1 MTRLAVGIETMCT
14 APLALERAM
23 QRIAVLMGA
32 DSLLLPDHY
41 QGFIPA
47 SLWGPDKTPAAKMIP
62 SPDAFLD
69 PFVMLGSMAARFRRV
84 RLGTGVTEAYRR
96 HPATLAQ
103 AFVTL
108 DHLTRG
114 RAILGIGN
122 GERENVEPY
131 GMAFTK
137 RVGRLEETLEIMRRL
152 WSSRGEPVDFDGRF
166 WTLRKAVFRT
176 PLWENRA
183 PCTWIAS
190 HAPKMLA
197 LTGRYADGWYPT
209 QKMTPVGYA
218 EKLGRIHA
226 AGREAGRD
234 MRAFEPALQI
244 QLALGK
250 SRQAVL
256 ERVVK
261 LPAAA
266 ALAMLLPGPVWTKH
280 GLRHP
285 LGDDYE
291 GFAQFVP
298 EEITPAHVEASRR
311 QITPALLAEGAVAGS
326 VDEVVAEIR
335 PLVDAGLRHLVIW
348 NIGPLATGGR
358 PDDLVRLAL
367 LLRRLRM
374 LSVPATTAAA

>member
-1 MTRLAVGIETMCT
+1 MARLAVGLETMCT
-14 APLALERAM
+14 VPLAIEKAM
-23 QRIAVLMGA
+23 QRVAVLMGA

-41 QGFIPA
+41 QGFIPQGT
-47 SLWGPDKTPAAKMIP
+47 WGPDKTPAAKMIP

-69 PFVMLGSMAARFRRV
+69 PYVMLGSMAERFRGRV

-96 HPATLAQ
+96 HPVTLAQ
-103 AFVTL
+103 AFVTI

-137 RVGRLEETLEIMRRL
+137 RVGRLEESLEIMRRL
-152 WSSRGEPVDFDGRF
+152 WTSGSEPVDFDGRF

-176 PLWENRA
+176 PLWIDRP
-183 PCTWIAS
+183 PCVWIAS

-209 QKMTPVGYA
+209 QKMTPAEYA
-218 EKLGRIHA
+218 AKLATIRQ
-226 AGREAGRD
+226 AGHDAGRD
-234 MRAFEPALQI
+234 MRRFEPALQI

-250 SRQAVL
+250 SRAAVL

-266 ALAMLLPGPVWTKH
+266 ALAMLIPGPVWTKH

-298 EEITPAHVEASRR
+298 EEVTPAQLEASRR
-311 QITPALLAEGAVAGS
+311 QLTPELLAEAAIAGS
-326 VDEVVAEIR
+326 IEEVMAEIR
-335 PLVDAGLRHLVIW
+335 PLVAAGLRHVVMW
-348 NIGPLATGGR
+348 NIGPLATGGK
-358 PDDLVRLAL
+358 PSELVQLAMLVRK
-367 LLRRLRM
+367 LRHLEI
-374 LSVPATTAAA
+374 PAA

>member
-176 PLWENRA
+176 PLWENRT

-197 LTGRYADGWYPT
+197 LTGRYGDGWYPT
-209 QKMTPVGYA
+209 QKMTPDEYRQ
-218 EKLGRIHA
+218 KLGMIRA
-226 AGREAGRD
+226 AAAEAGRPVD
-234 MRAFEPALQI
+234 QFEPSLQI
-244 QLALGK
+244 QVAIGPGRQKTLQRLMKVKPVSALGLLMPG
-250 SRQAVL
+250 AVWKKHGL
-256 ERVVK
+256 QHPLGETFEGFADIIPNEVPPAAYAEAERVVTPD
-261 LPAAA
+261 LIQE
-266 ALAMLLPGPVWTKH
+266 
-280 GLRHP
+280 GLTC
-285 LGDDYE
+285 GT
-291 GFAQFVP
+291 V
-298 EEITPAHVEASRR
+298 EEIVED
-311 QITPALLAEGAVAGS
+311 IK
-326 VDEVVAEIR
+326 
-335 PLVDAGLRHLVIW
+335 PLVAAGLRHVVMW
-348 NIGPLATGGR
+348 NIGPLATGGSPVELIR
-358 PDDLVRLAL
+358 QAQLV
-367 LLRRLRM
+367 RRLRK
-374 LSVPATTAAA
+374 LQTNGA